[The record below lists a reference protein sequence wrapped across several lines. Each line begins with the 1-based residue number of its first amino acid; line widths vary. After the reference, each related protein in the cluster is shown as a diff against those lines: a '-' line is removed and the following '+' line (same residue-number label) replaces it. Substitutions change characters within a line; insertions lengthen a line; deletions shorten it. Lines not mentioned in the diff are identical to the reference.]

1 MVAMIASSL
10 IDVIA
15 ERGTA
20 TGAELAI
27 ATLEANGVEVIF
39 GIPGVHTLALY
50 DALGR
55 SRIRHVLARHEQ
67 GAGFMADGYARAS
80 GHPGV
85 ALVITGPGVTNI
97 ATAVGEAYTDS
108 SPVFVLSSNV
118 HRPWVDG
125 MRGSLHD
132 LKDQLAVMRAVT
144 QWNTRVDR
152 ASDVAGAVSHGFARL
167 SAGRSLPVHV
177 EIPVDVLDEPALD
190 VKISEPSRDRRLLPD
205 PVLLRQAADRLK
217 TAPKTVIYCGGGAVQ
232 AAAGEHVLA
241 LADRLGAPVV
251 TSIMGKGSVPEDH
264 PLVLGN
270 LWSPENAVD
279 ELLQEADCLLVVGSK
294 LGAQATSDF
303 QMRFPHELIRIDVD
317 PRELTLNARPTL
329 SILGDAALAV
339 EDIASLLAGEQVW
352 RSGFDVET
360 IATARKRAQAGAFG
374 AHRRDYVDALRRA
387 IPRGGIASFDMT
399 MMSYVACGLY
409 PVYEPRTFMF
419 PSGFGTLG
427 FSLPIAIGAKVARP
441 DAAVVCIVGDG
452 GFQFTMAELATAIQF
467 HLGIPIVIFNDS
479 TYSAVKEAQVRE
491 RDGRS
496 MAVDLVNPDY
506 VDLAR
511 AYGVPAERPDSPQT
525 LEDAIVRA
533 LDRDVPTIIDVPID
547 PWVT

>member
-1 MVAMIASSL
+1 MVATYTSSL
-10 IDVIA
+10 IDAIA

-20 TGAELAI
+20 SGAELAI
-27 ATLEANGVEVIF
+27 ATLEANGVEIVF

-80 GHPGV
+80 GRPGV
-85 ALVITGPGVTNI
+85 ALVITGPGVTNV

-108 SPVFVLSSNV
+108 SPIFVLSSNV

-144 QWNTRVDR
+144 QWNTRIDR
-152 ASDVAGAVSHGFARL
+152 ADDVPGAVSYGFARL
-167 SAGRSLPVHV
+167 TTGRPMPVHV
-177 EIPVDVLDEPALD
+177 EIPVDVLDEPA
-190 VKISEPSRDRRLLPD
+190 IEIHIPEPARDRRVLPD
-205 PVLLRQAADRLK
+205 PVLLRQAADRLSES
-217 TAPKTVIYCGGGAVQ
+217 TRTVIYCGGGAVQ
-232 AAAGEHVLA
+232 AAAGAHVLA
-241 LADRLGAPVV
+241 LAERLGAPVV

-270 LWSPENAVD
+270 LWSPGNSVD
-279 ELLQEADCLLVVGSK
+279 CLMQEANCLLVIGSK

-303 QMRFPHELIRIDVD
+303 QMRFPREMIRIDVD

-329 SILGDAALAV
+329 GILGDAALAI
-339 EDIASLLAGEQVW
+339 EGIASLLAGDNVR
-352 RSGFDVET
+352 RSGSSIET
-360 IATARKRAQAGAFG
+360 IAEVRQSAQADAFG
-374 AHRRDYVDALRRA
+374 ADRRHYVDALRRA
-387 IPRGGIASFDMT
+387 LPRDGIAAFDMT
-399 MMSYVACGLY
+399 MMSYVACGLF

-427 FSLPIAIGAKVARP
+427 FSLPVAIGAKVARP
-441 DAAVVCIVGDG
+441 ETAVACIVGDG

-467 HLGIPIVIFNDS
+467 RLGIPIVIFNDS
-479 TYSAVKEAQVRE
+479 AYSAVKEAQVRE
-491 RDGRS
+491 RGGRA

-506 VDLAR
+506 VELAR
-511 AYGVPAERPDSPQT
+511 AYGIPAERAGSP
-525 LEDAIVRA
+525 EAMEEAIARA
-533 LDRDVPTIIDVPID
+533 LHRDVPTIIDVPIE
-547 PWVT
+547 PWV